1 MNQMATKRPE
11 HETIYQTIK
20 DMILFGEVVPGQPVT
35 IQGLADTINTG
46 VTPVREAIR
55 RLCAEG
61 ALATLE
67 NRRIVVPE
75 MTAHRLDQIA
85 IVRQTV
91 EPELAETAAN
101 LFDINMIDEL
111 ERIDARIDDA
121 IQTGDIRSY
130 LEANY
135 RFHFTLY
142 DAADAGILRRIAD
155 GLWLRVGPS
164 LRVVCG
170 RYGTANLVDHH
181 RAATAALRD
190 KNPEK
195 VRDAIAEDIRQGT
208 NFVRQTLAE

>member
-1 MNQMATKRPE
+1 MNQMAPKRPE

-35 IQGLADTINTG
+35 IHGLAETINTG

-55 RLCAEG
+55 RLTAEG
-61 ALATLE
+61 ALTTLE
-67 NRRIVVPE
+67 NRRIAVPE
-75 MTAHRLDQIA
+75 MTTHRLDQIA

-91 EPELAETAAN
+91 EPELAQMAAN
-101 LFDINMIDEL
+101 LINNNVVDEL
-111 ERIDARIDDA
+111 ERIDARIDEA

-142 DAADAGILRRIAD
+142 DAAGAGILQRIAD

-181 RAATAALRD
+181 RAATAALRNKD
-190 KNPEK
+190 PEK
-195 VRDAIAEDIRQGT
+195 VREAIAEDIHQGT
-208 NFVRQTLAE
+208 NFVRQSLAE